1 MASSGVRQHVLL
13 RSGPHVSAW
22 PPPASGD
29 AGAYQA
35 DPGEG
40 AFHPIAAIERK
51 LPRER
56 AAHDVI
62 AGPQTLAEFGELA
75 GQPDDRIEGVA
86 QHGIAAAGGGLDSVN
101 AHPGLDLA
109 QLR

>member
-1 MASSGVRQHVLL
+1 MASSGVRQHVLS

-22 PPPASGD
+22 PPPASND
-29 AGAYQA
+29 ADRDRA

-40 AFHPIAAIERK
+40 AFHPIAAIERE

-62 AGPQTLAEFGELA
+62 AGPQSLAEFGELA
-75 GQPDDRIEGVA
+75 GQPDDRVERVA
-86 QHGIAAAGGGLDSVN
+86 QHGIATARGRLD
-101 AHPGLDLA
+101 ALDRHPLLDLA
-109 QLR
+109 HPR